1 MGKKLESFSPSG
13 NPVDMN
19 GDGVKTSGKGLKS
32 FSPSA
37 TVEKKIADT
46 NQDES
51 SSSQK
56 NSAISFD
63 ENNKEIKNSGTQTN
77 FEDRSSLDEKLQS
90 ISKIVQSSEP
100 LQNGINEEKHSI
112 DKEHQPLEVE
122 SRDQDYDA
130 TTVNFIKD
138 DDTFYDKLFIF
149 ERSGS
154 QFAIPVQHVKEVIRD
169 FGNIESLPTEI
180 RGCIGSIIYRDK
192 LIPVFECADLI
203 SDNSFEDSL
212 GKQSSLV
219 CVSLGSF
226 DFCFTMDKHI
236 DVISTNNVLGSSH
249 LREEE
254 FKNSNKREELIRAV
268 VGFQSSNLLIIHVEK
283 IQKTLSK
290 TIGKQGVLDHQG
302 SGTVELKEEVQKS
315 TQEYIY
321 SRIHDYHFVID
332 VQNVVEIIEGY
343 DVTRIH
349 DKSEFV
355 RGLINLRGQVLAC
368 IDISAELGE
377 QSLVIDERNKFI
389 VLRQD
394 QNEFAL
400 CVDEVLG
407 IQNLDPSS
415 FSSSEAVLNQR
426 VSEVF
431 TSVREQ
437 NNTTLL
443 QLATESI
450 VASENLAL
458 YR

>member
-1 MGKKLESFSPSG
+1 MGKKLDSFSPVADPEIET
-13 NPVDMN
+13 NN
-19 GDGVKTSGKGLKS
+19 GSKAHGKGLKS

-46 NQDES
+46 NQEES
-51 SSSQK
+51 PSNPS
-56 NSAISFD
+56 NTAISSD
-63 ENNKEIKNSGTQTN
+63 KNGNEIKNSEAHTN

-100 LQNGINEEKHSI
+100 LPKGIIEEKHAI
-112 DKEHQPLEVE
+112 DNEHQSLELE
-122 SRDQDYDA
+122 SRDQDYDE
-130 TTVNFIKD
+130 TTINFTREN
-138 DDTFYDKLFIF
+138 DTFYDKLFIF

-169 FGNIESLPTEI
+169 FGNIETLPTEI

-203 SDNSFEDSL
+203 SDNSFEESL
-212 GKQSSLV
+212 TKQSSLV

-236 DVISTNNVLGSSH
+236 DVISSNNVLGASN
-249 LREEE
+249 LQENE
-254 FKNSNKREELIRAV
+254 FKTSNKREDFIRAV
-268 VGFQSSNLLIIHVEK
+268 VGFQSSNLLIIHIEK

-290 TIGKQGVLDHQG
+290 TIGKQGVLDHQD
-302 SGTVELKEEVQKS
+302 SETVKLEEEVQKS
-315 TQEYIY
+315 TREYIY

-349 DKSEFV
+349 DKNEFV
-355 RGLINLRGQVLAC
+355 RGLINLRGQVLVC

-407 IQNLDPSS
+407 IQTLDPSS

>member
-1 MGKKLESFSPSG
+1 MGKKLKSFSPSDALDAKNGEGAKTG
-13 NPVDMN
+13 N
-19 GDGVKTSGKGLKS
+19 GGLKS

-37 TVEKKIADT
+37 AVEKKIA
-46 NQDES
+46 S
-51 SSSQK
+51 SVQTSNLEK
-56 NSAISFD
+56 TIPVGAI
-63 ENNKEIKNSGTQTN
+63 EHEGEQKEIDIKEKTN

-90 ISKIVQSSEP
+90 ISKIVKSSDEIKKDSDQENQKDSEGYQDTAHQV
-100 LQNGINEEKHSI
+100 LDQNVSGS
-112 DKEHQPLEVE
+112 LGAVE
-122 SRDQDYDA
+122 LD
-130 TTVNFIKD
+130 N
-138 DDTFYDKLFIF
+138 DTFYDKLFIF

-180 RGCIGSIIYRDK
+180 RGCIGSIIYREK

-203 SDNSFEDSL
+203 SDNSFEDSHN
-212 GKQSSLV
+212 KQSSLV
-219 CVSLGSF
+219 CVSLDSF

-236 DVISTNNVLGSSH
+236 DVISSDNVLGHS
-249 LREEE
+249 
-254 FKNSNKREELIRAV
+254 NIQTDGVNNPNKRQDFIRAV

-290 TIGKQGVLDHQG
+290 TIGKQGVLDYRN
-302 SGTVELKEEVQKS
+302 SEEVKSEEEIQKN
-315 TQEYIY
+315 TREYIY

-368 IDISAELGE
+368 IDISSELGE

-389 VLRQD
+389 VLRQEE
-394 QNEFAL
+394 NEFAL

-407 IQNLDPSS
+407 IQTLDPLS

-450 VASENLAL
+450 IASENLAL

>member
-1 MGKKLESFSPSG
+1 MGKKLKSFSPSDALDAKSGEGAKAG
-13 NPVDMN
+13 N
-19 GDGVKTSGKGLKS
+19 GGLKS

-37 TVEKKIADT
+37 AVEKKIAGPVRT
-46 NQDES
+46 SNLEKTIPVGAVEREGE
-51 SSSQK
+51 QK
-56 NSAISFD
+56 ETAIR
-63 ENNKEIKNSGTQTN
+63 EKTN

-90 ISKIVQSSEP
+90 ISKIVQSSDEIKTVGVQENQKDTEGYQDTA
-100 LQNGINEEKHSI
+100 LQVLDQNVSGSVVAVDL
-112 DKEHQPLEVE
+112 DK
-122 SRDQDYDA
+122 
-130 TTVNFIKD
+130 
-138 DDTFYDKLFIF
+138 DTFYDKLFIF

-180 RGCIGSIIYRDK
+180 RGCIGSIIYREK

-203 SDNSFEDSL
+203 SDHSFEDSHN
-212 GKQSSLV
+212 KQSSLV
-219 CVSLGSF
+219 CVSLDGF
-226 DFCFTMDKHI
+226 DFCFTMDRHI
-236 DVISTNNVLGSSH
+236 DVISSDNVLGHSNIKTD
-249 LREEE
+249 EV
-254 FKNSNKREELIRAV
+254 NNPNKREDFIRAV

-290 TIGKQGVLDHQG
+290 TIGKQGVLDYRN
-302 SGTVELKEEVQKS
+302 SEEVKSEEEIQKN
-315 TQEYIY
+315 TREYIY

-368 IDISAELGE
+368 IDISSELGE

-389 VLRQD
+389 VLRQEE
-394 QNEFAL
+394 NEFAL

-407 IQNLDPSS
+407 IQTLDPLS

>member
-1 MGKKLESFSPSG
+1 M
-13 NPVDMN
+13 
-19 GDGVKTSGKGLKS
+19 
-32 FSPSA
+32 
-37 TVEKKIADT
+37 
-46 NQDES
+46 
-51 SSSQK
+51 
-56 NSAISFD
+56 
-63 ENNKEIKNSGTQTN
+63 
-77 FEDRSSLDEKLQS
+77 DR
-90 ISKIVQSSEP
+90 
-100 LQNGINEEKHSI
+100 
-112 DKEHQPLEVE
+112 
-122 SRDQDYDA
+122 
-130 TTVNFIKD
+130 
-138 DDTFYDKLFIF
+138 
-149 ERSGS
+149 
-154 QFAIPVQHVKEVIRD
+154 
-169 FGNIESLPTEI
+169 
-180 RGCIGSIIYRDK
+180 
-192 LIPVFECADLI
+192 
-203 SDNSFEDSL
+203 
-212 GKQSSLV
+212 
-219 CVSLGSF
+219 
-226 DFCFTMDKHI
+226 HI
-236 DVISTNNVLGSSH
+236 DVISSDNVLGHSNIKTD
-249 LREEE
+249 EV
-254 FKNSNKREELIRAV
+254 NNPNKRQDFIRAV

-290 TIGKQGVLDHQG
+290 TIGKQGVLDYRN
-302 SGTVELKEEVQKS
+302 SEEVKSEEEIQKN
-315 TQEYIY
+315 TREYIY

-368 IDISAELGE
+368 IDISSELGE

-389 VLRQD
+389 VLRQEE
-394 QNEFAL
+394 NEFAL

-407 IQNLDPSS
+407 IQTLDPLS

>member
-1 MGKKLESFSPSG
+1 MGKKLESFSPSD
-13 NPVDMN
+13 NPVATN
-19 GDGVKTSGKGLKS
+19 GDGVNKSGKSLKS

-37 TVEKKIADT
+37 AVEKKIADT
-46 NQDES
+46 NQAMSPSNPE
-51 SSSQK
+51 
-56 NSAISFD
+56 NNAISTD
-63 ENNKEIKNSGTQTN
+63 NNDKEIVSSETQTT

-90 ISKIVQSSEP
+90 INKIVQSSEH
-100 LQNGINEEKHSI
+100 LQKGIIEEKSAI
-112 DKEHQPLEVE
+112 GNEHRSLEVE

-130 TTVNFIKD
+130 TAINFTKET
-138 DDTFYDKLFIF
+138 DTFYDKLFIF

-212 GKQSSLV
+212 SKQSSLV

-236 DVISTNNVLGSSH
+236 DVISSNNVLGSSH

-254 FKNSNKREELIRAV
+254 FKTSNKKEDFIRAV

-302 SGTVELKEEVQKS
+302 SETVKLEEEVQKS
-315 TQEYIY
+315 TREYIY

-349 DKSEFV
+349 DKNEFV

-407 IQNLDPSS
+407 IQTLDPLS